1 MTNILRTIALPAA
14 LAATLALTS
23 CGTDPSTP
31 SASGTP
37 SATGTASASGSPT
50 ASGTPSASGTP
61 YPIGPPAT
69 GSSNPADVEFANTMI
84 YYHLHSEAMADLVPR
99 HAKDARI
106 KALAPKFEKA
116 QGPEVTSMAGWLV
129 GGGMPPPS
137 MQGGEV
143 AGHNM
148 AGMGGQT
155 KSMMTAEEMTVL
167 GKASGPDFDRMW
179 LQLMIRNHQG
189 ALVLAQTE
197 LAKGLNTE
205 AKKIAQSVIDRQ
217 SAEIAKM
224 QSILTGISG

>member
-1 MTNILRTIALPAA
+1 MTHILRTLALPAA

-23 CGTDPSTP
+23 CGTDSSTR

-37 SATGTASASGSPT
+37 SATGTASASG
-50 ASGTPSASGTP
+50 APSASGTP

-106 KALAPKFEKA
+106 KAIAPTFKKA
-116 QGPEVTSMAGWLV
+116 QGPEVTRMAGWLV

-137 MQGGEV
+137 MQGGDV
-143 AGHNM
+143 SGHNM

-197 LAKGLNTE
+197 LAKGLNSE
-205 AKKIAQSVIDRQ
+205 AKQIAQSVIDRQ
-217 SAEIAKM
+217 SAEIAKL

>member
-1 MTNILRTIALPAA
+1 MTHLLRTLALPAA

-31 SASGTP
+31 SAGGTA
-37 SATGTASASGSPT
+37 SVSGTASASGSPS
-50 ASGTPSASGTP
+50 AAGPS
-61 YPIGPPAT
+61 YPVGPPAT
-69 GSSNPADVEFANTMI
+69 GPSNPADVEFANTMI
-84 YYHLHSEAMADLVPR
+84 YYHLHSEAMADLVPK

-106 KALAPKFEKA
+106 KALAPTFKKA

-167 GKASGPDFDRMW
+167 GKASGPAFDRMW

-205 AKKIAQSVIDRQ
+205 AKKIAQAVIDRQ